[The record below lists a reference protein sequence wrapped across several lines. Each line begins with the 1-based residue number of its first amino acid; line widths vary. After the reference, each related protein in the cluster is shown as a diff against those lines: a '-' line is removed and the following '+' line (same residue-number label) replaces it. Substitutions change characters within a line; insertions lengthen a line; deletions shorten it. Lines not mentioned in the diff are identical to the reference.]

1 MKKPIVLMILDGW
14 GINDNTDQVN
24 AIKMAD
30 PVNFNKYWNSYPHT
44 KLRADG
50 EFVGLPEGQFGNS
63 EVGHLNIG
71 AGRVVYQ
78 LLPKITKA
86 IKERTILDNKVL
98 SDIMEETKKNGK
110 ALHLTGLMSD
120 GGVHSHIAHILGV
133 VEMAKEKGLKEVYI
147 HAIMDGRDT
156 PPKSGV
162 NYLKDLEDGL
172 KKIGIGQTASVVG
185 RYYAMD
191 RDTNWER
198 TEQAYDLMTSG
209 DGVKAENSAEAITEA
224 YNRGETDEFVK
235 ATIIVK
241 EDGTPAALVK
251 DGDGIIFCNFR
262 PDRARQ
268 LTRAFMEE
276 SFAGFT
282 RKIHPKVNFVCM
294 AQYDEK
300 FGLPIAFPPETIVNT
315 FGEILSKHGMKQV
328 RTAETEK
335 YAHVTFFF
343 NGGVEDTYPGEIRLL
358 TPSPSV
364 ATYDL
369 KPEMSAYEVTDRLLA
384 ELEKGDTD
392 VVILNFANTD
402 MVGHTGIIEAEIKA
416 VKAVD
421 ECLNKITS
429 KVLEMEGMV
438 LITADHGNGDLMVD
452 PVTKEPHTAHTAN
465 PVPFVLISDALKDVK
480 LRNDGKLADLTPT
493 ILDILKI
500 EKPAEMTGES
510 LIVK

>member
-14 GINDNTDQVN
+14 GINENPDEVN
-24 AIKMAD
+24 AIRMAD

-44 KLRADG
+44 QLRADG

-86 IKERTILDNKVL
+86 IKERTILDNKAL
-98 SDIMEETKKNGK
+98 SDIMEKTKENGK

-120 GGVHSHIAHILGV
+120 GGVHSHIRHILGV
-133 VEMAKEKGLKEVYI
+133 VEMAKEKGLNEVYV

-172 KKIGIGQTASVVG
+172 TKIGIGKTASVVG

-198 TEQAYDLMTSG
+198 TEEAYDLMTLG
-209 DGVKAENSAEAITEA
+209 NGIKAKSSDEAINGA
-224 YNRGETDEFVK
+224 YNRNETDEFVK
-235 ATIIVK
+235 STIIVK
-241 EDGTPAALVK
+241 EDGAPVATVK

-276 SFAGFT
+276 PFTGFT
-282 RKIHPKVNFVCM
+282 RKAHPKVNFVCM

-315 FGEILSKHGMKQV
+315 FGEILSKHGMKQI

-343 NGGVEDTYPGEIRLL
+343 NGGTEDTYPGEIRLL

-369 KPEMSAYEVTDRLLA
+369 KPEMSAYEVTEKLLN
-384 ELEKGDTD
+384 ELQKGDTD

-421 ECLNKITS
+421 ECLDKITS

-452 PVTKEPHTAHTAN
+452 PVTKAPYTAHTAN
-465 PVPFVLISDALKDVK
+465 PVPFILISDALKDIK

-493 ILDILKI
+493 ILDVLKI

>member
-14 GINDNTDQVN
+14 GINENPDQVN
-24 AIKMAD
+24 AIRMAD
-30 PVNFNKYWNSYPHT
+30 PVNFNRYWNSYPHT
-44 KLRADG
+44 QLRADG

-98 SDIMEETKKNGK
+98 SDIMEKTKENGK

-120 GGVHSHIAHILGV
+120 GGVHSHISHILGV
-133 VEMAKEKGLKEVYI
+133 VEMAKEKGLNEVYI

-172 KKIGIGQTASVVG
+172 EKIGIGKTASVVG

-198 TEQAYDLMTSG
+198 TEEAYDLMTLGSG
-209 DGVKAENSAEAITEA
+209 IKAKSSDEAITGA
-224 YNRGETDEFVK
+224 YSRDETDEFVK
-235 ATIIVK
+235 ATIIVN
-241 EDGTPAALVK
+241 EDETPVALVK

-276 SFAGFT
+276 PFTGFT
-282 RKIHPKVNFVCM
+282 RKAHPKVSFVCM

-300 FGLPIAFPPETIVNT
+300 FGLPVAYPPETIVNT
-315 FGEILSKHGMKQV
+315 FGEILSKHGMKQI

-369 KPEMSAYEVTDRLLA
+369 KPEMSAYEVTDKLLE
-384 ELEKGDTD
+384 ELQKGDTD

-402 MVGHTGIIEAEIKA
+402 MVGHTGIIEAEIRA

-421 ECLNKITS
+421 ECLNKIAS

-438 LITADHGNGDLMVD
+438 LVTADHGNGDLMVD
-452 PVTKEPHTAHTAN
+452 PVTKAPYTAHTAN
-465 PVPFVLISDALKDVK
+465 PVPFILISDKLKNIK